1 MWHSLWREKATIWE
15 CCLCRN
21 LNTTA
26 FLYQFNLTLLFLLQK
41 PLKIQSV
48 VFSCFLKICLKVVFF
63 LSAFRRSFRSEA
75 RGCEEILSL
84 TTVYQQQPRCCRTFS
99 SLFIN
104 PLPPFT
110 IIIIMIIRPFPSP
123 LVCLSTAGAVG
134 VPHNP
139 SVLQRDPGLS
149 SRLSFF
155 TLEERRQV
163 QGFSS
168 LQLFVGQCDRS
179 AGYSADIS
187 LLLFSVGRTELPEI
201 IVSIST
207 SILDLHHRYQTGYFL
222 LSYTSGSV
230 DLAETSSGLSKDIK
244 EWKHSTYWPR
254 EHRLLC
260 RWSPRR
266 SSRRRMVHGPI
277 THYELTWS
285 SIFSANQDVSSGS
298 FWSVRKEHTWLKKRT
313 YLH

>member
-1 MWHSLWREKATIWE
+1 M
-15 CCLCRN
+15 
-21 LNTTA
+21 
-26 FLYQFNLTLLFLLQK
+26 
-41 PLKIQSV
+41 
-48 VFSCFLKICLKVVFF
+48 VFF
-63 LSAFRRSFRSEA
+63 ISAFRRSFRSEA

-84 TTVYQQQPRCCRTFS
+84 TTVYQQQPCCCRTFS
-99 SLFIN
+99 SLFIY

-110 IIIIMIIRPFPSP
+110 IIIIIIIIRPFPSP

-155 TLEERRQV
+155 TLKERRQV

-179 AGYSADIS
+179 AGYGADIS

-207 SILDLHHRYQTGYFL
+207 SILDLHHHYQTGYFL

-230 DLAETSSGLSKDIK
+230 DLAETSSGLSKNIK

-266 SSRRRMVHGPI
+266 SSRRRMMHGPI

-285 SIFSANQDVSSGS
+285 SIFSANQEVSSGS
-298 FWSVRKEHTWLKKRT
+298 FWSVRKENTWLKNGLT
-313 YLH
+313 YTSVQFVKACEESI

>member
-1 MWHSLWREKATIWE
+1 M
-15 CCLCRN
+15 
-21 LNTTA
+21 
-26 FLYQFNLTLLFLLQK
+26 
-41 PLKIQSV
+41 
-48 VFSCFLKICLKVVFF
+48 VFF

-84 TTVYQQQPRCCRTFS
+84 TTVYQQQPCCCRTFS

-110 IIIIMIIRPFPSP
+110 VIIMIIRPFPSP

-134 VPHNP
+134 IPHNP

-179 AGYSADIS
+179 AGYDADIS
-187 LLLFSVGRTELPEI
+187 LLLFSVGRTELPGI

-266 SSRRRMVHGPI
+266 SSRRRMMHGPI

-285 SIFSANQDVSSGS
+285 GIFSANQEVSSGS
-298 FWSVRKEHTWLKKRT
+298 FWSVRKEHTWLKNGLT
-313 YLH
+313 YTSVQFVKACEESI

>member
-1 MWHSLWREKATIWE
+1 M
-15 CCLCRN
+15 
-21 LNTTA
+21 
-26 FLYQFNLTLLFLLQK
+26 
-41 PLKIQSV
+41 
-48 VFSCFLKICLKVVFF
+48 VFF

-110 IIIIMIIRPFPSP
+110 VIIMIIRPFPSP

-134 VPHNP
+134 IPHNP

-149 SRLSFF
+149 SRLFFF

-179 AGYSADIS
+179 AGYDVSMQACCSQLDGQSYQESSSPSPPRFWISIIVIRRDIS
-187 LLLFSVGRTELPEI
+187 SCLTHLALLI
-201 IVSIST
+201 
-207 SILDLHHRYQTGYFL
+207 
-222 LSYTSGSV
+222 
-230 DLAETSSGLSKDIK
+230 
-244 EWKHSTYWPR
+244 
-254 EHRLLC
+254 
-260 RWSPRR
+260 
-266 SSRRRMVHGPI
+266 
-277 THYELTWS
+277 
-285 SIFSANQDVSSGS
+285 
-298 FWSVRKEHTWLKKRT
+298 
-313 YLH
+313 